1 MAVVTTAREKTS
13 KTSDH
18 PSVVSVYRVLDGGIH
33 HARCGR
39 RMAYRGASA
48 SGVELEFHCAS
59 CHERVILPQ
68 IVVSRLPLTT
78 SAA

>member
-1 MAVVTTAREKTS
+1 MAVATTATTKRAKS
-13 KTSDH
+13 SDL
-18 PSVVSVYRVLDGGIH
+18 PTVVSVYRAMDGGIH
-33 HARCGR
+33 HARCGL
-39 RMAYRGASA
+39 RMSYRGVSA

-68 IVVSRLPLTT
+68 TVASRLPLVT